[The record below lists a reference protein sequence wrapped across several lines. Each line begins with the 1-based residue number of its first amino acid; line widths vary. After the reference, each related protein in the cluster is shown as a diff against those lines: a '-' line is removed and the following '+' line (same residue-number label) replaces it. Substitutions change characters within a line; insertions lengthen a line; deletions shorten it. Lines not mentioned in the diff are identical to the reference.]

1 MTTRIVVTGAQ
12 GFVGRHLVDQLL
24 ARPEVEVLGIGRSA
38 DDRTA
43 FTHEVHW
50 GPTAVRA
57 PLWQAARERLTS
69 ARYRY
74 RRLDVRDTPA
84 LVRLLGEFA
93 PTCIVHLAAALRD
106 QPLEELLASNVG
118 AAASLLEAL
127 VGAHLEGCRV
137 VLGSTGGVY
146 GAVAPSA
153 LPLRE
158 DHRGTPID
166 LYSLTKQA
174 SEGATR
180 ILAARYGLR
189 VVWARLFNLVGP
201 GQEER
206 HFFGRVASQLTA
218 IGAGLR
224 QPELELGGLD
234 TTRDFLDVRDA
245 AEALW
250 LLARHGETGLAYN
263 VASGRETRIADA
275 LEVLLEVLLEVAEL
289 GVPVEVRCGAP
300 RAQDVPRQY
309 GDIGRL
315 RGLGF
320 APRIDLRDSAR
331 DLIAYYRHEVGPA
344 CSRAAATPAPAPLTV
359 SVTTRDEYAIE
370 VAEGLLDVLPE
381 RLRGDFPG
389 RRMALVTDSRVWD
402 LHGRAFVE
410 RMRTGGIAATP
421 LVVPEGER
429 SKSPE
434 RYLALVEELH
444 RVRFDR
450 RALLVN
456 FGGGLVL
463 DLGGFVAATYMRGID
478 YINVPTTLLAQHD
491 SAVGGKVA
499 VNTAWG
505 SKNFL
510 GAFHHPRAVFC
521 DPNVLGT
528 LSARDLSAG
537 IAEAIKVAL
546 CGEPALFRVL
556 ERDAAAI
563 RARQPGALAQ
573 VVRLAVAKKVGL
585 LAPDPYEIDLRRVL
599 NLGHTVGHALEVEH
613 GYDGLLHGEAVAFG
627 LAMAT
632 AVGLARGVCARV
644 DANRIFALLR
654 AYDLPPRIPRERV
667 RGALQRLDDI
677 RLVRAN
683 RLNFVIPTG
692 IHAVAIEP
700 ELDDAELSRALDHLA
715 NDPSCGF
722 VES

>member
-24 ARPEVEVLGIGRSA
+24 ARPGIEVLGIGRSA
-38 DDRTA
+38 DDRAA

-57 PLWQAARERLTS
+57 PLWQEARERLTS

-93 PTCIVHLAAALRD
+93 PTGIVHLAAALRD
-106 QPLEELLASNVG
+106 QPLGELLASNVG

-127 VGAHLEGCRV
+127 VGAQLEGCRV

-146 GAVAPSA
+146 GAVSPGA
-153 LPLRE
+153 LPLHE
-158 DHRGTPID
+158 DHRGTPRD

-180 ILAARYGLR
+180 ILAERHGLR

-206 HFFGRVASQLTA
+206 HFFGRVAAQLTA

-224 QPELELGGLD
+224 PPELELGDLD

-250 LLARHGETGLAYN
+250 LLACHGEAGLAYN
-263 VASGRETRIADA
+263 VASGRETRISDA
-275 LEVLLEVLLEVAEL
+275 LAMLLEVAEL
-289 GVPVEVRCGAP
+289 GVPVEVRRVGR
-300 RAQDVPRQY
+300 RAQDVPRHF
-309 GDIGRL
+309 GDIDRL
-315 RGLGF
+315 CRLGF

-331 DLIAYYRHEVGPA
+331 DVVDYYRREVGPA
-344 CSRAAATPAPAPLTV
+344 CGPAATVPAPAPLTV
-359 SVTTRDEYAIE
+359 SVTTRDDYAIE
-370 VAEGLLDVLPE
+370 VVEGGLDALPE

-389 RRMALVTDSRVWD
+389 RRMALLTDSRVWG
-402 LHGRAFVE
+402 LHGRAFVD
-410 RMRTGGIAATP
+410 RMRAAG
-421 LVVPEGER
+421 LAVEALIVPEGER
-429 SKSPE
+429 SKTPE

-444 RVRFDR
+444 RIRFDR

-463 DLGGFVAATYMRGID
+463 DVGGFVAATYMRGID
-478 YINVPTTLLAQHD
+478 YVNVPTTLLAQHD
-491 SAVGGKVA
+491 SAIGGKVA

-505 SKNFL
+505 CKNFL

-521 DPNVLGT
+521 DPCVLRT

-537 IAEAIKVAL
+537 VAEAIKVAL

-563 RARQPGALAQ
+563 RARQPGVLAH
-573 VVRLAVAKKVGL
+573 VVRLAAAKKVAL

-599 NLGHTVGHALEVEH
+599 NLGHTVGHALEAEH

-632 AVGLARGVCARV
+632 AVGLARGWCARV
-644 DANRIFALLR
+644 DAHRIFALLR

-667 RGALQRLDDI
+667 HGALGRLGDI

-692 IHAVAIEP
+692 IDAVTIEA
-700 ELDDAELSRALDHLA
+700 ELDDAELLRALDHLA
-715 NDPSCGF
+715 SDPSCGF